1 MSGFADCKPEAD
13 LVERARR
20 GDMRAHETLYA
31 AYGGPVYTLAMRLLG
46 EPAQADEI
54 LQETCVEVI
63 RHLDDFRDAAA
74 FAGWVKRI
82 ATNKCLAQLRGTWHR
97 RVRSL
102 GDESDAEA
110 ALATAAGEA
119 DPGPEIDDGERLA
132 RALSFLPPTARAV
145 VWLYD
150 VEGYS
155 HREIAELMGKSVSF
169 SKSQLARAHQRLRDL
184 LATDEEVHSCMRQPS
199 NF

>member
-1 MSGFADCKPEAD
+1 VSGFADCKPEAAM
-13 LVERARR
+13 VERARH
-20 GDMRAHETLYA
+20 GDMQAHEALYA
-31 AYGGPVYTLAMRLLG
+31 AYGAPVYTLAMRLLG

-63 RHLDDFRDAAA
+63 RHLGACRDAEA

-82 ATNKCLAQLRGTWHR
+82 ATNKCLAQLRGAWHR
-97 RVRSL
+97 KMRSL
-102 GDESDAEA
+102 GDESDVEA
-110 ALATAAGEA
+110 ALAMAARETG
-119 DPGPEIDDGERLA
+119 PGPEVDDGERLA
-132 RALSFLPPTARAV
+132 RALSALPPTARAV

-155 HREIAELMGKSVSF
+155 HREIAGLMGKSVSF
-169 SKSQLARAHQRLRDL
+169 SKSQLARAHQRLRGL
-184 LATDEEVHSCMRQPS
+184 LVTDEEVHSCMRQPS

>member
-1 MSGFADCKPEAD
+1 VSGFADCKPEAA
-13 LVERARR
+13 LVERARH
-20 GDMRAHETLYA
+20 GDMQAHEALYA
-31 AYGGPVYTLAMRLLG
+31 AYGAPVYTLAMRLLG

-63 RHLDDFRDAAA
+63 RHLGACRDAEA

-82 ATNKCLAQLRGTWHR
+82 ATNKCLAQLRGAWHR
-97 RVRSL
+97 KMRSL
-102 GDESDAEA
+102 GDESDVEA
-110 ALATAAGEA
+110 ALAMAARETG
-119 DPGPEIDDGERLA
+119 PGPEVDDGERLA
-132 RALSFLPPTARAV
+132 RALSALPPTARAV

-155 HREIAELMGKSVSF
+155 HREIAGLMGKSVSF
-169 SKSQLARAHQRLRDL
+169 SKSQLARAHQRLRGL
-184 LATDEEVHSCMRQPS
+184 LVTDEEVHSCMRQPS

>member
-1 MSGFADCKPEAD
+1 MSGFADCKPEAAM
-13 LVERARR
+13 VERARH
-20 GDMRAHETLYA
+20 GDMQAHEALYA
-31 AYGGPVYTLAMRLLG
+31 AYGAPVYTLAMRLLG

-63 RHLDDFRDAAA
+63 RHLGACRDAEA

-82 ATNKCLAQLRGTWHR
+82 ATNKCLAQLRGAWHR
-97 RVRSL
+97 KMRSL
-102 GDESDAEA
+102 GDESDVEA
-110 ALATAAGEA
+110 ALAMAARETG
-119 DPGPEIDDGERLA
+119 PGPEVDDGERLA
-132 RALSFLPPTARAV
+132 RALSALPPTARAV

-155 HREIAELMGKSVSF
+155 HREIAGLMGKSVSF
-169 SKSQLARAHQRLRDL
+169 SKSQLARAHQRLRGL
-184 LATDEEVHSCMRQPS
+184 LVTDEEVHSCMRQPS

>member
-1 MSGFADCKPEAD
+1 M
-13 LVERARR
+13 VERARH
-20 GDMRAHETLYA
+20 GDMQAHEALYA
-31 AYGGPVYTLAMRLLG
+31 AYGAPVYTLAMRLLG

-63 RHLDDFRDAAA
+63 RHLGACRDAEA

-82 ATNKCLAQLRGTWHR
+82 ATNKCLAQLRGAWHR
-97 RVRSL
+97 KMRSL
-102 GDESDAEA
+102 GDESDVEA
-110 ALATAAGEA
+110 ALAMAARETG
-119 DPGPEIDDGERLA
+119 PGPEVDDGERLA
-132 RALSFLPPTARAV
+132 RALSALPPTARAV

-155 HREIAELMGKSVSF
+155 HREIAGLMGKSVSF
-169 SKSQLARAHQRLRDL
+169 SKSQLARAHQRLRGL
-184 LATDEEVHSCMRQPS
+184 LVTDEEVHSCMRQPS